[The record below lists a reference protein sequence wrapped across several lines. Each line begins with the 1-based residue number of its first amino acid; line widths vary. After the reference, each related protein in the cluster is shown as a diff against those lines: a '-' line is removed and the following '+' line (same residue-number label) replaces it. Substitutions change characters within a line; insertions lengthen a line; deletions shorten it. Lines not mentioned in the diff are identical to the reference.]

1 MKLFQGFFNKIY
13 RLCAYYNTH
22 KQLCRENLLFGM
34 SDMLANRVSELVG
47 GLLGLIPTK
56 YQLNNISSSVG
67 SKQ

>member
-1 MKLFQGFFNKIY
+1 MAFNKNKSLITI
-13 RLCAYYNTH
+13 RSVL
-22 KQLCRENLLFGM
+22 LCRENLLFGM

>member
-1 MKLFQGFFNKIY
+1 M
-13 RLCAYYNTH
+13 
-22 KQLCRENLLFGM
+22 QLCRENLLFGM
-34 SDMLANRVSELVG
+34 SDMLANYVSELVG

>member
-1 MKLFQGFFNKIY
+1 ME
-13 RLCAYYNTH
+13 
-22 KQLCRENLLFGM
+22 QLCRENLLFGM